1 VTIDVVVL
9 PARGDGLEVGVS
21 LSGIHVI
28 DYVPD
33 WGPGSEPAMLRGQP
47 FMREK
52 LGGVNFAAAHKLA
65 L

>member
-1 VTIDVVVL
+1 
-9 PARGDGLEVGVS
+9 
-21 LSGIHVI
+21 
-28 DYVPD
+28 
-33 WGPGSEPAMLRGQP
+33 MLRGQP